1 MSELKYIKTFEAKSA
16 GIYQGGLND
25 LAIEAL
31 EKKKSTT
38 AFKILEYIHQSGEMG
53 RSHTEIVKFILS
65 LKGRTYNHETD
76 RGYYATN
83 LYGSDNRPY
92 WIRGGRDRSNPGL
105 YALYCEKTEDGRWR
119 LNMETADFFDEQEG
133 VGKFSK
139 DIRRILSRL

>member
-1 MSELKYIKTFEAKSA
+1 MSDLKHIKVFEAKSA
-16 GIYQGGLND
+16 GIYRGGLTD

-31 EKKKSTT
+31 EKKKSTI

-53 RSHTEIVKFILS
+53 RSHTEVVTFILRI
-65 LKGRTYNHETD
+65 KGRTYNHTTD

-83 LYGSDNRPY
+83 LYGSNDGQY
-92 WIRGGRDRSNPGL
+92 WQGILDRTNPGL
-105 YALYCEKTEDGRWR
+105 YALYCEKADGGRWR